1 MTNCDKCKGKV
12 FIDRQYTSEN
22 HIETFCLSCGRRK
35 FYHPPSDTQEGRW
48 LLLKEK
54 SRAKN
59 TITSL

>member
-1 MTNCDKCKGKV
+1 MLFCNKCSGRV
-12 FIDRQYTSEN
+12 FIDRQYTALD
-22 HIETFCLSCGRRK
+22 HIETFCTMCGHRK
-35 FYHPPSDTQEGRW
+35 FYHPPTESQEGKW